1 MKKNQEPNFSRT
13 VNSHYPGL
21 VEIVKRIIEASEK
34 EYTGKKGAT
43 ESYLWEHTTHVA
55 SLGYQLA
62 KAEKREPLLPTIAAL
77 FHDAG
82 KFAGGRYHGHEMAEE
97 EDAASLA
104 ESVLREAGMSAGG
117 VERITSAI
125 RALYDEKAKKN
136 WISDIVHDADFLA
149 KFGTLGA
156 AQFFIKS
163 ALRGQTLRAALMNSL
178 SKELTYAACLP
189 LNMRTGV
196 GRRRARK
203 KSRDTLKFFG
213 SLLKELAEAGGANFA
228 VRKIL
233 VRPSARPRKPIDVRV
248 AVPRSCPKCGGRWRI
263 DFKTTKGVK
272 CEKLEGEIS
281 CGRCGSRSNFSFCL
295 PEIHGSA

>member
-1 MKKNQEPNFSRT
+1 MKKNQEPNFSRA

-62 KAEKREPLLPTIAAL
+62 KAEKREPLLPIIAAL

-82 KFAGGRYHGHEMAEE
+82 KFAGGRYHSHEMAEE
-97 EDAASLA
+97 EDAARLA
-104 ESVLREAGMSAGG
+104 KSVLREAGMSAGG
-117 VERITSAI
+117 IERITSAI
-125 RALYDEKAKKN
+125 RTLYNAKVKKN

-163 ALRGQTLRAALMNSL
+163 ALRGQTLQAALMNSL

-189 LNMRTGV
+189 
-196 GRRRARK
+196 
-203 KSRDTLKFFG
+203 LKFFG

-233 VRPSARPRKPIDVRV
+233 VRPSARPRRPIDVRV
-248 AVPRSCPKCGGRWRI
+248 AVPRSCPKCGGRWHI

-272 CEKLEGEIS
+272 CEKLEVEIS
-281 CGRCGSRSNFSFCL
+281 CGRCGSRANFSFCL